1 MSRIRYKTQY
11 LIIILLLFV
20 SSGCA
25 KYGEYSSR
33 CGNEPETALEDLYK
47 AYSDGNFEQAQH
59 YLTKADSTYYTDL
72 KNELGEEYFHEK
84 MKLNS
89 FLAQKTTWTVEKK
102 SINKDGSA
110 HITLSFTQPDW
121 AMIGKIMGESCAET
135 IINNMDCEGDEC
147 ISQSSKTNSVF
158 QRIKDEVSSE
168 FITTE
173 AEYEFVCENDLWKVE
188 YNLNLRDQID
198 DEILEAMRAYYRD
211 DKKEEAVRRLNDI
224 PIKYKNAK
232 YHEGQLDFIWGSING
247 IHEEI
252 YEVYRLYN
260 KEGNRDEALRD

>member
-1 MSRIRYKTQY
+1 
-11 LIIILLLFV
+11 LPVIILF
-20 SSGCA
+20 
-25 KYGEYSSR
+25 
-33 CGNEPETALEDLYK
+33 
-47 AYSDGNFEQAQH
+47 
-59 YLTKADSTYYTDL
+59 
-72 KNELGEEYFHEK
+72 
-84 MKLNS
+84 
-89 FLAQKTTWTVEKK
+89 
-102 SINKDGSA
+102 
-110 HITLSFTQPDW
+110 
-121 AMIGKIMGESCAET
+121 
-135 IINNMDCEGDEC
+135 
-147 ISQSSKTNSVF
+147 
-158 QRIKDEVSSE
+158 RIKDEVSSE

-260 KEGNRDEALRD
+260 KEGNRDEAVKRLEEIRTKYKNDRYDEGFIDMILNDIEKEEAEKEKKKGQWNKG